1 MVGIYFSGTGNTKFC
16 VNKFLEEFN
25 NGNNTFSIEEKAA
38 FQEIKNNHEIV
49 IGYPIQ
55 YSNIPKILR
64 DYIITNQHIWKGKKK
79 RCGPWMHLCT
89 AWQNISELMQPR

>member
-38 FQEIKNNHEIV
+38 FQEIKTRTTI
-49 IGYPIQ
+49 
-55 YSNIPKILR
+55 
-64 DYIITNQHIWKGKKK
+64 
-79 RCGPWMHLCT
+79 
-89 AWQNISELMQPR
+89 